1 MTVKRRAVAKSEA
14 RPEVCGTDRAS
25 GFNSHPTLLTV
36 DFPNYTRRCAVL
48 VLTRKA
54 SEKLMLNNITI
65 TIVRVKGNR
74 VLVGI
79 EAPKEVKI
87 VRGEVR
93 RDGGKAA

>member
-1 MTVKRRAVAKSEA
+1 M
-14 RPEVCGTDRAS
+14 
-25 GFNSHPTLLTV
+25 
-36 DFPNYTRRCAVL
+36 L